1 MHRLVIGFFG
11 VLVALWTLLCLG
23 LFAAF
28 GIGTGM
34 MHVLAEVIFGAN
46 PEGAI
51 GLLNAAGGALA
62 FLVWAVGT
70 AMLGFVGWTMARA
83 SRNGVVIYSVGG
95 ARPGS
100 WGERPMKDVTPPREN
115 ARDDRH
121 DRPGDLPPR

>member
-1 MHRLVIGFFG
+1 MRRLVIGFFG
-11 VLVALWTLLCLG
+11 VLIALWTLLCLG

-34 MHVLAEVIFGAN
+34 MHMLAELIFGAN

-51 GLLNAAGGALA
+51 GFLNAAGGALA
-62 FLVWAVGT
+62 FLVWAIGT

-95 ARPGS
+95 ARPEAYHH
-100 WGERPMKDVTPPREN
+100 WGEQPMKDVTPPR
-115 ARDDRH
+115 DDRH
-121 DRPGDLPPR
+121 DRSGDLPPR